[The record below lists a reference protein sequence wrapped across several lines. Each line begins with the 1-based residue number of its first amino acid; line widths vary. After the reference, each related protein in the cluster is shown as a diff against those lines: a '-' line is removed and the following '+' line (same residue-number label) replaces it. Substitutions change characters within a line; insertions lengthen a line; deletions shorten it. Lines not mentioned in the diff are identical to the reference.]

1 MKPIWLIVNYEAY
14 KVIVSSEA
22 YVLFWV
28 LQPVW
33 LFKLWSPCG
42 YFFLFMKPIWLFW
55 VEQPVWL
62 IYVVKPVWLP
72 EVLKPLWLV
81 WIFTQVCFLW
91 YLSRVAITS
100 VKAVEKAIVKR
111 VLRTIVWN
119 WNIFFFV
126 DNVFVILCRDMEEH
140 SSKVNTSEDNSS
152 ARSRRN
158 TMARTSYWTFFE
170 IRKSNIYSLMSF
182 FVYLVW
188 IC

>member
-1 MKPIWLIVNYEAY
+1 MKPIWLIVKCEAY
-14 KVIVSSEA
+14 MAIVSSEA

-55 VEQPVWL
+55 VEQHVWL
-62 IYVVKPVWLP
+62 IYVVKPVWLL

-81 WIFTQVCFLW
+81 WIFTQVCLLW

-119 WNIFFFV
+119 WNIFFV

-158 TMARTSYWTFFE
+158 TMARTSYWTF
-170 IRKSNIYSLMSF
+170 
-182 FVYLVW
+182 W
-188 IC
+188 DT